1 MNWFQQH
8 YDTAFNWVFAGVTQP
23 LLFSFGLMNYWDE
36 AYLGTETVLLGALE
50 ITLLALIVVPLEKW
64 RPFEAQQDA
73 AAVRTDFVYTLINRL
88 GLLPLFLFTITL
100 PVEGAIDGWL
110 HEQGI
115 ARITLDT
122 LLPVLMSHP
131 LVAFFSYLVVF
142 DFLGYWI
149 HRGQHR
155 FGWWWQLHAVHHSQR
170 AMSVWTE
177 SRNHY
182 LDDVLVALLLVLAAR
197 LAGTPATQFVWL
209 VFASRVIESLS
220 HANWRSGYGALFS
233 RVIVDPHF
241 HRIHHAIG
249 LGHEGPARGLNFAVL
264 LPLWDG
270 LFGTARFG
278 RTDAATGIRDQ
289 LDGRDYGRGLSAQ
302 QWIGLKGLVRAV
314 LRSAPV
320 PAYAASFP
328 AASFPAASFP
338 VSSSSTASFP
348 AASSRPHS

>member
-177 SRNHY
+177 S
-182 LDDVLVALLLVLAAR
+182 
-197 LAGTPATQFVWL
+197 Q
-209 VFASRVIESLS
+209 
-220 HANWRSGYGALFS
+220 
-233 RVIVDPHF
+233 
-241 HRIHHAIG
+241 IG
-249 LGHEGPARGLNFAVL
+249 
-264 LPLWDG
+264 
-270 LFGTARFG
+270 
-278 RTDAATGIRDQ
+278 
-289 LDGRDYGRGLSAQ
+289 
-302 QWIGLKGLVRAV
+302 RAHV
-314 LRSAPV
+314 
-320 PAYAASFP
+320 
-328 AASFPAASFP
+328 
-338 VSSSSTASFP
+338 
-348 AASSRPHS
+348 